1 MDQFGASPA
10 NPQSIMNILGGQTP
24 MHGGGSVLSFGGAGP
39 DSAINHQPHSNF
51 HPNLF
56 GSAGPSSTINAGAQ
70 SIHSLGGPGLF
81 YILEILFYMV
91 AF

>member
-70 SIHSLGGPGLF
+70 SIHSLGGPGLYF
-81 YILEILFYMV
+81 GNVVL
-91 AF
+91 